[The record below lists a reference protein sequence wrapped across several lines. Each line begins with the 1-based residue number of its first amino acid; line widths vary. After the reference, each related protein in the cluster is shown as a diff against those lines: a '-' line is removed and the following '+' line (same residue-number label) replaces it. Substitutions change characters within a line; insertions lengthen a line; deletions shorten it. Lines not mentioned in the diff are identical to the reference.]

1 MAPRSDEAAAW
12 FAAVYNAVQEIP
24 HGKVT
29 SYGHIARLLGRREST
44 SLSQEENSADSA
56 NLAECPRQVGMCLK
70 HLPSATDQPTAP
82 FNGSTVPWQRVV
94 NAKGTISQRG
104 GSGAARQAAALRV
117 EGVEVGRGALGEY
130 TIDFTT
136 FGWFPDVLPS
146 DLAEDET
153 GSEDEEDAS

>member
-29 SYGHIARLLGRREST
+29 SYGHIARLLGRP
-44 SLSQEENSADSA
+44 
-56 NLAECPRQVGMCLK
+56 ECPRQVGMCLK